1 MIAQQKGV
9 LCLSS
14 AMRKTTLIGLNL
26 LILLLE
32 NTSPLF
38 LLCCSR
44 SRHSRVIIC
53 DCVSSLT
60 QRIVII
66 LLVCIFIRSLMMMM
80 GMGCQNGSDW
90 DYHGSTTATLL
101 PRILSH
107 SIVHEGLIL
116 APMISSAKAILNR
129 CRESVQILIQKDT
142 GRLMILLDLLLL
154 CMMILFRI
162 FVDSVCR

>member
-1 MIAQQKGV
+1 MISQQKGV

-66 LLVCIFIRSLMMMM
+66 LLVCIFIRSLMMM